1 MPEALTRVAGA
12 RTTWPRPHARTTITA
27 ECRRTANTAKD
38 TTMLSLDLLRE
49 LLRELD
55 DPDPKH
61 REVPRDYDVPAARQ
75 RFQRLADALERRFGP
90 SVSAGM
96 GQDASFLGVI
106 VVPAEA
112 TGTDLPLRVLIS
124 NFGPFVTA
132 GTGSSLSLPGCE
144 EGLSDEFV
152 TWLDEL
158 CTELGCVY
166 VPVELVKEPYDG
178 PILLGDEALTE
189 EFLAALAAASE
200 EDEGEDEEEEEED
213 DLPPTWLD
221 RYFDYM

>member
-1 MPEALTRVAGA
+1 
-12 RTTWPRPHARTTITA
+12 
-27 ECRRTANTAKD
+27 
-38 TTMLSLDLLRE
+38 MLSPDRLRE

-61 REVPRDYDVPAARQ
+61 LEVPRNYDVPAARQ
-75 RFQRLADALERRFGP
+75 RFHQLADALERRFGP

-96 GQDASFLGVI
+96 GQDASFLGVYE
-106 VVPAEA
+106 VPAEA
-112 TGTDLPLRVLIS
+112 TGTDRALRVLIS

-132 GTGSSLSLPGCE
+132 GTGDGLSLPGCE

-178 PILLGDEALTE
+178 PIALGDDALTE
-189 EFLAALAAASE
+189 ELLAALAAANE
-200 EDEGEDEEEEEED
+200 EEGEGEGEEEEED

-221 RYFDYM
+221 RYFAYM

>member
-1 MPEALTRVAGA
+1 
-12 RTTWPRPHARTTITA
+12 
-27 ECRRTANTAKD
+27 
-38 TTMLSLDLLRE
+38 MLSPDRLRE

-61 REVPRDYDVPAARQ
+61 LEVPRDYDVPAARQ
-75 RFQRLADALERRFGP
+75 RFHQLAGALKRRFGP

-96 GQDASFLGVI
+96 GQDASFLGVFE
-106 VVPAEA
+106 VPTEA
-112 TGTDLPLRVLIS
+112 TGTDRALRVLIS

-132 GTGSSLSLPGCE
+132 GTGGGLRLPGCE
-144 EGLSDEFV
+144 EGLGDEFV
-152 TWLDEL
+152 TWLDEV

-178 PILLGDEALTE
+178 PTLQEDEEAE
-189 EFLAALAAASE
+189 AVLAALAAESG
-200 EDEGEDEEEEEED
+200 DEEEEEEED

>member
-1 MPEALTRVAGA
+1 
-12 RTTWPRPHARTTITA
+12 
-27 ECRRTANTAKD
+27 
-38 TTMLSLDLLRE
+38 MLPLDRLRE

-61 REVPRDYDVPAARQ
+61 LELPRGYDVQAARR
-75 RFQRLADALERRFGP
+75 RFQRLADALKRRFGP

-96 GQDASFLGVI
+96 GQDASFLGVYS
-106 VVPAEA
+106 VPAEA
-112 TGTDLPLRVLIS
+112 TGTDLPLQVAIS

-132 GTGSSLSLPGCE
+132 GAGSSLSWLGCE

-166 VPVELVKEPYDG
+166 VPVELVLEPYDG
-178 PILLGDEALTE
+178 PNLQ
-189 EFLAALAAASE
+189 
-200 EDEGEDEEEEEED
+200 EDELYV
-213 DLPPTWLD
+213 LPPTWLD
-221 RYFDYM
+221 RYFAYM